1 MMPTYVKYIEYK
13 QVASNFFIS
22 HYIYIYQYT
31 KIDQILKLLRA
42 RNTNLLHDYVDT
54 QLQKG

>member
-22 HYIYIYQYT
+22 YYIYIYQYAE
-31 KIDQILKLLRA
+31 IDWILKLQRI
-42 RNTNLLHDYVDT
+42 TNLLHDYVDT

>member
-22 HYIYIYQYT
+22 HYIYIYQYAE
-31 KIDQILKLLRA
+31 IDQILRA